1 MNAINQIGMV
11 ASIVSAICTLIKFV
25 GGKDGN

>member
-1 MNAINQIGMV
+1 MNTINQIGII
-11 ASIVSAICTLIKFV
+11 ASVVSAICTLIKFI